1 MRTDTNVRV
10 RKKGSQSVILAVV
23 AIRRRGVPSSPKR
36 ILGFSRKHRKPL
48 SIPAVKASLAQRYNS
63 FLSAINSWF
72 INARRRM
79 GWTALCR
86 DHFSNCRADALD
98 AAHRT
103 LVEEDPNRRL
113 PPHIIH
119 AFISVN
125 LASDLDT
132 KVTIDLTKTSLV
144 PPNCYP
150 SPDHSPFSSPV
161 PALDESLTDESEDED
176 VLPPILAGRKRR
188 FSSSERARTPISQST
203 TRPMKRSRYVGLFSV
218 SSVLE
223 LNSLYVSNQPHP
235 QYLFFSGY
243 LSAVSVL
250 WVSSHANDAYM
261 MQIRLGCQEVR
272 EIRWQDHVRLG
283 SPSTLHTGK

>member
-1 MRTDTNVRV
+1 
-10 RKKGSQSVILAVV
+10 
-23 AIRRRGVPSSPKR
+23 
-36 ILGFSRKHRKPL
+36 
-48 SIPAVKASLAQRYNS
+48 
-63 FLSAINSWF
+63 
-72 INARRRM
+72 M

-132 KVTIDLTKTSLV
+132 IEYMSDQDGVPVNEQKCSEPKVTIDLTKTSLV

-243 LSAVSVL
+243 LSAVS
-250 WVSSHANDAYM
+250 
-261 MQIRLGCQEVR
+261 C
-272 EIRWQDHVRLG
+272 DHK
-283 SPSTLHTGK
+283 SC